1 MVQSRKT
8 NALNLEE
15 FNPSELKMGLV
26 TDPKALAELL
36 LMEER
41 EQIQDEIN
49 SLKNQQN
56 VLTDIKSARDNFNS
70 NIEHVNQA
78 VERYKPQKTTDKDGN
93 PIKVQARS
101 IETVLKIYKD
111 YLEDETTQ
119 TTYRDQNIY
128 DTVRKANATLK
139 RGLEQVLEPKGYDI
153 NFDFEQVNG
162 RINTEIE
169 EKQRILE
176 ERTEL
181 RR

>member
-1 MVQSRKT
+1 M
-8 NALNLEE
+8 
-15 FNPSELKMGLV
+15 
-26 TDPKALAELL
+26 
-36 LMEER
+36 
-41 EQIQDEIN
+41 
-49 SLKNQQN
+49 
-56 VLTDIKSARDNFNS
+56 
-70 NIEHVNQA
+70 
-78 VERYKPQKTTDKDGN
+78 ERYKPQKTTDKDGN

-176 ERTEL
+176 ERTGTEAVSQKAEEIIKDREQKGL
-181 RR
+181 QTQVGCRACRRVCLIKR